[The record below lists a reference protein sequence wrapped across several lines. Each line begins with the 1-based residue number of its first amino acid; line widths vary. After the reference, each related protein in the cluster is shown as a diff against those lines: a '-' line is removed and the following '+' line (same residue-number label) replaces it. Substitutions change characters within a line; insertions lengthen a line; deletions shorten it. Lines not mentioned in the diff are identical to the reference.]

1 MYKPSPSHQQ
11 FLDILTE
18 QNRKGFKYGT
28 VPGEGNSKINFDP
41 ETNTYRK
48 RVQETIDGKK
58 TNKYIY
64 SEAGQSLEDFKKI
77 KPVRSTGAIDA
88 TVKSRQFIDDWT
100 KNWFDNNLKNYGVR
114 DFDVMINDLSKD
126 WSEILESGDVPKG
139 TTQFKLA
146 TPELGLPNVTS
157 GRDAKGK
164 KGAIEPFN
172 YNNVKFYA
180 NLDSSKD
187 QIDRTLAQY
196 KKIFY
201 KNQIETDT
209 NLRTELDRFF
219 NFMARDKRGLY
230 RTSEGKTISQ
240 FMDTVS
246 DDVKYLL
253 NDEASGLKRSSKKE
267 VFNAFEDLTSNYNK
281 YTQDKARL
289 KAVQSI
295 TEAKIKAGPDT
306 SAQTDK
312 LIKQIRD
319 QNKLVAKMSPEK
331 LVTNKNFIQSLRL
344 VINPQTGEV
353 SFSGYTENDPK
364 VKTKGVK
371 SDLELAKHA
380 IERAK
385 DPAKKG
391 GLFGYDHISKREFG
405 KMNTQFPNN
414 IQSANYITNVQ
425 LENAR
430 RFLSVPENRNTP
442 AAQNLDKALEDLNLT
457 IRGSEEYGVKP
468 YR

>member
-253 NDEASGLKRSSKKE
+253 NRRSFRFKEKLLKKKYSMLI
-267 VFNAFEDLTSNYNK
+267 EDLT
-281 YTQDKARL
+281 
-289 KAVQSI
+289 
-295 TEAKIKAGPDT
+295 
-306 SAQTDK
+306 
-312 LIKQIRD
+312 
-319 QNKLVAKMSPEK
+319 
-331 LVTNKNFIQSLRL
+331 F
-344 VINPQTGEV
+344 
-353 SFSGYTENDPK
+353 
-364 VKTKGVK
+364 
-371 SDLELAKHA
+371 
-380 IERAK
+380 
-385 DPAKKG
+385 
-391 GLFGYDHISKREFG
+391 
-405 KMNTQFPNN
+405 
-414 IQSANYITNVQ
+414 Q
-425 LENAR
+425 L
-430 RFLSVPENRNTP
+430 
-442 AAQNLDKALEDLNLT
+442 Q
-457 IRGSEEYGVKP
+457 
-468 YR
+468 